1 MHQHWTNTNPESK
14 VVDQGV
20 LYLGGVVM
28 SKSCKVCGEP
38 VEGFTSKMVFNVKCD
53 KCRKTPS
60 SAKKT
65 WMDTETQVSCRVCG
79 VLRRRLGDHLLADH
93 QLSADAYKAQFP
105 DAAVDAVGT
114 RKRSDECRMKM
125 AEAARQR
132 WASKEARKA
141 QSDRLKESAPW
152 KGITLSED
160 HRKAISD
167 GGLGVKHELTDDGK
181 KVIGDRGRE
190 VLVELRQRLGYHDRQ
205 SKAIKQRALNEGD
218 RFGLRRPEAQ
228 RKSLDSRIMNGTLI
242 PIGGGRGVTGFREG
256 IPHYCRST
264 LEANFARILIH
275 EGIIY
280 EYEPQLFMLPSGAR
294 WTPDFRLTQSLL
306 GLVPAGWVE
315 LKGWRMK
322 DGTFANMAS
331 AKMEAFEKLTKELV
345 FVLCQAEALW
355 DLLET
360 MYSDVVLWER
370 PGYNM
375 KTHPQVF
382 GRRAA

>member
-1 MHQHWTNTNPESK
+1 MHHHLTTTNPESK
-14 VVDQGV
+14 VVRQKACCLD
-20 LYLGGVVM
+20 GVVM
-28 SKSCKVCGEP
+28 PG
-38 VEGFTSKMVFNVKCD
+38 
-53 KCRKTPS
+53 
-60 SAKKT
+60 
-65 WMDTETQVSCRVCG
+65 
-79 VLRRRLGDHLLADH
+79 
-93 QLSADAYKAQFP
+93 
-105 DAAVDAVGT
+105 
-114 RKRSDECRMKM
+114 KRSEECRRKQS
-125 AEAARQR
+125 EAAKRR
-132 WASKEARKA
+132 WASKAERDA
-141 QSDRLKESAPW
+141 QSARLKEAAPW
-152 KGITLSED
+152 KGKTLSED
-160 HRKAISD
+160 HKKAIGDGGRGVPHILTDERKAEIGEQGRRVFLANHQNPDVLSKMSEAGKKRFASGSLHGFRSPGVHD
-167 GGLGVKHELTDDGK
+167 RVMESRVRNGTVVPLGV
-181 KVIGDRGRE
+181 
-190 VLVELRQRLGYHDRQ
+190 
-205 SKAIKQRALNEGD
+205 
-218 RFGLRRPEAQ
+218 
-228 RKSLDSRIMNGTLI
+228 
-242 PIGGGRGVTGFREG
+242 GRGVTGFREG

-322 DGTFANMAS
+322 DGNFANMAS